1 MAKILIIEDNMDI
14 HQMETE
20 LLQKSGYETVSAF
33 SGTEGLLLMER
44 EDFDLIILDLML
56 PGLPGD
62 EVLKKIREEKSTG
75 ILCVTAIDSTESK
88 VRLMKLGADDYLVK
102 PFNYDEFL
110 VRVEALL
117 RRSGGAWNSSSGAG
131 NTSERGASRQNGTP
145 LTFRDITILPES
157 HEVMVGDK
165 NVDLTRKEFEILLLF
180 VTYPTKVF
188 TKENIFESVWGEN
201 YIPEDNSVTVHV
213 SNIRKK
219 LSAAGGADDYI
230 KTVWGIGFKLSEGGK

>member
-1 MAKILIIEDNMDI
+1 MAKILIIEDNMEI